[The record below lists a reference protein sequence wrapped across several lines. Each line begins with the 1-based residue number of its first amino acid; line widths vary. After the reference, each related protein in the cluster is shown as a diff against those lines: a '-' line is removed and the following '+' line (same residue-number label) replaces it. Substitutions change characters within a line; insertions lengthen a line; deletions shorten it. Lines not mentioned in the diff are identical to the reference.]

1 MKCIEFCLAFF
12 FLNVLV
18 SLSADPINS
27 DESSSTK
34 LLGEV
39 IRIIQPGI
47 FDLQSKDYLI
57 RMRAWGVGFP
67 KRGQPGFDEALAFS
81 ERRLLSFRPK
91 ITTKREFDKE
101 NLKVVDIDLLEGAM
115 NFSREA
121 IVLGVGWHLELET
134 GRYGPYLLAQLKAK
148 RGKAGIWANG
158 FNYQGDEKSNPMP
171 TPQLPGILRGS
182 KGFIPGI
189 SYWVTSFGRIHRPGC
204 SFYERGRGL
213 LTSKPAGSDCRI
225 CGGRTAKKK

>member
-1 MKCIEFCLAFF
+1 MKRVEFYVIFF
-12 FLNVLV
+12 FLNILV
-18 SLSADPINS
+18 KLSANSINS
-27 DESSSTK
+27 FEGNSTR

-39 IRIIQPGI
+39 VRIIQPGI
-47 FDLQSKDYLI
+47 FDLQSQDYLI
-57 RMRAWGVGFP
+57 RMRAWGVEFP

-81 ERRLLSFRPK
+81 ERRLLSLRPK
-91 ITTKREFDKE
+91 ITTKREFDTE

-148 RGKAGIWANG
+148 RNKAGIWSNG
-158 FNYQGDEKSNPMP
+158 FNYQGAEKSNSMP
-171 TPQLPGILRGS
+171 VPQFPGILRGS
-182 KGFIPGI
+182 KSFIPGI

-204 SFYERGRGL
+204 SFYERGRGV
-213 LTSKPAGSDCRI
+213 LTSKPTGSDCRI
-225 CGGRTAKKK
+225 CGGRTEKKR